1 MLSSPPSNP
10 PSGTPSS
17 PSSPL
22 PPSNMSACAYPPFD
36 DAHRAKP
43 CRRAG
48 KMAERSTQTQ
58 TTMQTKQQASEP
70 SAHSTIVEPTT
81 SQVLQFAR
89 PASSSSSS
97 LSTPPIN
104 APIPLHTDFD
114 LVYELENNWERYK
127 AHTSD
132 GLVICIKNYPIMIS
146 ESIRTLCRFVTRYP
160 AGITIGSSACIAGGL
175 STIMS
180 HENVQTLLGLRER
193 FTTIRDLSGDCQVRT
208 IIAEVFRSFNLELP
222 HDQERYNLTV
232 PLTMG
237 TFNELAKLADELGIT
252 NPDLAKVCMMI
263 TLCGQG
269 EVLSDWRKH
278 MTRFID
284 VFWHRAWV
292 RAEATRAMLDRFGL

>member
-10 PSGTPSS
+10 TSS
-17 PSSPL
+17 
-22 PPSNMSACAYPPFD
+22 PSNMSACAYPPFD

-43 CRRAG
+43 RRRVG
-48 KMAERSTQTQ
+48 EMAERSTQT
-58 TTMQTKQQASEP
+58 KQQTNEP
-70 SAHSTIVEPTT
+70 SDARTTIIASTISP
-81 SQVLQFAR
+81 SQVLQFTR
-89 PASSSSSS
+89 PASSLSS
-97 LSTPPIN
+97 LPIN
-104 APIPLHTDFD
+104 SPTPLHTEFD

-132 GLVICIKNYPIMIS
+132 GLVVNIKNYPLMIS

-193 FTTIRDLSGDCQVRT
+193 FTSIRDLSGDYQVRT

-222 HDQERYNLTV
+222 HDQERYYLTV

-263 TLCGQG
+263 TLCGQT
-269 EVLSDWRKH
+269 EILSDWREH

-284 VFWHRAWV
+284 AFWHRAWV